1 MSEWITCTLGEVAE
15 FIQTGPFGAQLH
27 QSDYSD
33 KGIPVVMPQD
43 MDGGRIVT
51 TNIARVEAHHVER
64 LKRHKLQEGDIVY
77 SRRGDVGRSG
87 YVSENQSGWLCGTGC
102 LLVRLDKT
110 KVYPRFI
117 AYYLRQESQ
126 VAWVENNAVGIT
138 MLNLN
143 TGILAAAPLRIPSS
157 IEEQK
162 RIADELT
169 AIDAKIEHNNEL
181 IKMLEEQAQLVYDYW
196 FMQFDFPDENGKP
209 YRSSGGKMVW
219 NDKLKREIPE
229 GWKIAGIDRFLTL
242 TRGVSYKPTDASDI
256 PTPMHT
262 CILRANNID
271 FGTIRWDGLVYVKTE
286 RVNQK
291 TQRLK
296 ENDIVIVMSSGSKE
310 HVGKT
315 ATAWGDLDCSYGAF
329 CAKITPHEQ
338 CTSYVRTSLRS
349 STFRAFLKKQLLATN
364 INNISLSVLANYI
377 VPEPTYNVLERFQQ
391 ITGEIYTR
399 CNTLHAEIYE
409 LTKQR
414 DFLLPLLMSGQV
426 KVAE

>member
-1 MSEWITCTLGEVAE
+1 MANKLFPESWAHTPACEYCDSVRDGTHDTPKPLDEGYPLVTSKFLRNGKVHVEEAYYISKEDFDAINARSKVEPWDVLMSMIGTIGELAIVREEPEYAIKNIALFKCGNPLKAEWLYYVLSSPQGRALLKSAE
-15 FIQTGPFGAQLH
+15 RGTTQKFISLQQLRLM
-27 QSDYSD
+27 
-33 KGIPVVMPQD
+33 KIPVPPPSTM
-43 MDGGRIVT
+43 
-51 TNIARVEAHHVER
+51 AA
-64 LKRHKLQEGDIVY
+64 
-77 SRRGDVGRSG
+77 
-87 YVSENQSGWLCGTGC
+87 
-102 LLVRLDKT
+102 
-110 KVYPRFI
+110 
-117 AYYLRQESQ
+117 
-126 VAWVENNAVGIT
+126 IT
-138 MLNLN
+138 E
-143 TGILAAAPLRIPSS
+143 ILS
-157 IEEQK
+157 
-162 RIADELT
+162 T
-169 AIDAKIEHNNEL
+169 IDAKIEHNNEL

-196 FMQFDFPDENGKP
+196 FMQFDFPDENEKP